1 LIGKPCDRNAIL
13 AIGRGVDKNGLPTLP
28 GHAGSQNSR
37 PALGTVHRACLLT
50 ATCAAW
56 ATLSLPLECAIAAP
70 AGQGPVT
77 PAAAAAAAPATVAP
91 APGPAIHD
99 TQAML
104 AVARMA
110 GTLQAPFADRV
121 IDELVRWQH
130 DLRDRLRGLEAGL
143 AAFAVT
149 DLGGLPLPD
158 LTVLSTEPV
167 ERTESSGFG
176 WRDDPIRH
184 TRSFHAGTDFRGQPG
199 TPVMAAGDGVV
210 RFCGRMGGY
219 GNVIDVDHGGG
230 VVTRYAHLRRITT
243 KKAAAVS
250 AGEVIGQ
257 VGSTGRT
264 TGPHLHFEVR
274 IDGAPVSP
282 IEAMAVAQMQREIP
296 IVGRLAALALSPEL
310 QANTESDVDP
320 PKQHARPAQR
330 PERPGRSKR
339 PQVLW

>member
-13 AIGRGVDKNGLPTLP
+13 AIGGGVDKTGLPTLP
-28 GHAGSQNSR
+28 ERAGSQNSR
-37 PALGTVHRACLLT
+37 PALGTVHRACLLA
-50 ATCAAW
+50 ATCVAAW
-56 ATLSLPLECAIAAP
+56 ATLALPLEPATAAP
-70 AGQGPVT
+70 AGQDT
-77 PAAAAAAAPATVAP
+77 ATQPAAAVAPATTAAP
-91 APGPAIHD
+91 APGPAIQD

-110 GTLQAPFADRV
+110 GTLQAPLADLV
-121 IDELVRWQH
+121 IDQLVRWQH
-130 DLRDRLRGLEAGL
+130 DLRDRLRGLEAALGALADTGL
-143 AAFAVT
+143 A
-149 DLGGLPLPD
+149 LPD
-158 LTVLSTEPV
+158 LTVLSIQPV

-184 TRSFHAGTDFRGQPG
+184 TRSFHAGTDFRSDPG

-210 RFCGRMGGY
+210 RFCGRLGGY
-219 GNVIDVDHGGG
+219 GNVIDIDHGGG
-230 VVTRYAHLRRITT
+230 VVTRYAHLRRILT

-296 IVGRLAALALSPEL
+296 IAGRLAALALSPEL
-310 QANTESDVDP
+310 QANTESEVDP
-320 PKQHARPAQR
+320 PKQNARSAKR
-330 PERPGRSKR
+330 PERSGRAKR
-339 PQVLW
+339 AQVLW

>member
-1 LIGKPCDRNAIL
+1 M
-13 AIGRGVDKNGLPTLP
+13 
-28 GHAGSQNSR
+28 
-37 PALGTVHRACLLT
+37 HRACLT
-50 ATCAAW
+50 ATSFAVAW
-56 ATLSLPLECAIAAP
+56 ATLGLSLGAMAAP
-70 AGQGPVT
+70 AGHDPAT
-77 PAAAAAAAPATVAP
+77 RPDAAAAVAGAPTVAP
-91 APGPAIHD
+91 AVATPGSAIQD

-110 GTLQAPFADRV
+110 GTLQAPLAGRV
-121 IDELVRWQH
+121 IDQLVRWQH

-143 AAFAVT
+143 VALADTSIA
-149 DLGGLPLPD
+149 LPD
-158 LTVLSTEPV
+158 LTVLSTQPV

-184 TRSFHAGTDFRGQPG
+184 TRSFHAGTDFRSQPG

-210 RFCGRMGGY
+210 TFCGRMGGY

-230 VVTRYAHLRRITT
+230 VVTRYAHLRRIATT
-243 KKAAAVS
+243 KAAAVS

-296 IVGRLAALALSPEL
+296 IAGRLAALALSPEL

-320 PKQHARPAQR
+320 PKQHARPAQH
-330 PERPGRSKR
+330 PERAGRSKR
-339 PQVLW
+339 QQVLW

>member
-1 LIGKPCDRNAIL
+1 M
-13 AIGRGVDKNGLPTLP
+13 
-28 GHAGSQNSR
+28 
-37 PALGTVHRACLLT
+37 HRACLT
-50 ATCAAW
+50 AASCAVAC
-56 ATLSLPLECAIAAP
+56 ATLGL
-70 AGQGPVT
+70 
-77 PAAAAAAAPATVAP
+77 AAAAPAGVDPVTRPDAGAAVAGAP
-91 APGPAIHD
+91 AVATPGAAIQD

-121 IDELVRWQH
+121 IDQLVRWQH

-143 AAFAVT
+143 VALADTSIA
-149 DLGGLPLPD
+149 LPD
-158 LTVLSTEPV
+158 LTVLSTQPV

-184 TRSFHAGTDFRGQPG
+184 TRSFHAGTDFRSQPG

-230 VVTRYAHLRRITT
+230 VVTRYAHLRRIATR
-243 KKAAAVS
+243 KAAAVS
-250 AGEVIGQ
+250 AGDVIGQ

-296 IVGRLAALALSPEL
+296 IAGRLAALALSPEL

-330 PERPGRSKR
+330 PDRTGRSKR
-339 PQVLW
+339 QQVLW

>member
-1 LIGKPCDRNAIL
+1 M
-13 AIGRGVDKNGLPTLP
+13 
-28 GHAGSQNSR
+28 
-37 PALGTVHRACLLT
+37 HRACLI
-50 ATCAAW
+50 AASCAAAW
-56 ATLSLPLECAIAAP
+56 VILALPLGVIAAAP
-70 AGQGPVT
+70 AGQDTVTQPEAAVASPKVAPAVT
-77 PAAAAAAAPATVAP
+77 PA
-91 APGPAIHD
+91 PGAGIQD

-110 GTLQAPFADRV
+110 GTLQAPVADRV
-121 IDELVRWQH
+121 IDQLVRWQH
-130 DLRDRLRGLEAGL
+130 DLRDQLRGRLRGLGAGL
-143 AAFAVT
+143 AALADT
-149 DLGGLPLPD
+149 GIALPD
-158 LTVLSTEPV
+158 LTVLSTQPV

-210 RFCGRMGGY
+210 KFCGRMGGY
-219 GNVIDVDHGGG
+219 GNVIDIDHGGG
-230 VVTRYAHLRRITT
+230 IVTRYAHLRRISTR
-243 KKAAAVS
+243 KAAAVS

-296 IVGRLAALALSPEL
+296 IAGRLAALALSPEL
-310 QANTESDVDP
+310 QASTQSDVDP
-320 PKQHARPAQR
+320 PKQNASPAQR
-330 PERPGRSKR
+330 PERSSRAKR
-339 PQVLW
+339 AQVLW